1 MEKQKVKKSSDIVM
15 TVGLDEQ
22 NVPVK
27 LEWRAED
34 DPNKNKSKE
43 CKAMLLSIF
52 DKATKDTMKIDL
64 WTKEMQIQEM
74 DRFFFQTFRGMADSY
89 LRATNN
95 KELAED
101 MQRFAL
107 YFGEQTSILEKK

>member
-1 MEKQKVKKSSDIVM
+1 MKDKKLKKSSDIVIS
-15 TVGLDEQ
+15 VGLDEQ
-22 NVPVK
+22 NVPVNLK
-27 LEWRAED
+27 WRAED
-34 DPNKNKSKE
+34 DPNKNASKE

-64 WTKEMQIQEM
+64 WTREMQIQEM

-95 KELAED
+95 KALAED
-101 MQRFAL
+101 MQRFAQ
-107 YFGEQTSILEKK
+107 YFGEQTAILQKK